1 LGPPEAA
8 DSASAFCFSCV
19 FCFISFSGFG
29 EAVEEVERE
38 KEKRVTRALVVCLHS
53 RFVPTLPLF
62 LPRLLTLTLKSLII
76 VLPPLLLTQSA
87 GGKNRRRTQRTGK
100 TLPPETR
107 RSRRCSAVFCQCL
120 FFSPLLLLSLLCS
133 SRGHRWRHTRLC
145 FRSRQKREKQRCEQR
160 RSREER
166 ESERE
171 STMIKE

>member
-1 LGPPEAA
+1 MTSTNQL
-8 DSASAFCFSCV
+8 

-120 FFSPLLLLSLLCS
+120 FFPPLLLLSLLCS
-133 SRGHRWRHTRLC
+133 SRGHLWRHTGLC
-145 FRSRQKREKQRCEQR
+145 FRSRQKREKQRCEQN